1 MHKAQSLEYSGRDR
15 EQDIKIEEHIYIDL
29 FYCHLKELK
38 LSLAKRIYT
47 KPERWP
53 EWGYFDITKTFSYY
67 LNFDWFFFCVPL
79 TKQFV

>member
-15 EQDIKIEEHIYIDL
+15 EQHIKIEEHTLICFIVID
-29 FYCHLKELK
+29 LKELK

-53 EWGYFDITKTFSYY
+53 EWGYFDISLKR
-67 LNFDWFFFCVPL
+67 LVII
-79 TKQFV
+79 